1 MGRILFALL
10 LVLAAG
16 SAHAAPTEW
25 WLFAAQLETGD
36 RVLVELTLTDVGP
49 GERNV
54 AAIGNWQR
62 ADGSLVPF
70 SRAKLGGEWTSSAG
84 GRRVDLQKF
93 VFDRS
98 AQRAQLRVEKGSL
111 KLALDFALPAGPVAT
126 RALAGGKWTQE
137 LWTGASALD
146 ASLWQRGMTVPV
158 RAKGR
163 IAVSR
168 RLIVGAE
175 AKLAARRLE
184 AFTLDSAALYVVE
197 IARAG
202 AAERWVVALDA
213 SGAKL
218 VVLARAGQ
226 VCFKDTRHAVELVLK
241 RARRLEQRPLRRVAT
256 VANDVSR
263 MRLESGETLAWDSAG
278 TMGNLLPET
287 SAETSTTTAPDWY
300 SVIHSATVPRSAPTT
315 NDSSKSETPRSR
327 WRMSVSRL
335 SLESAKQC
343 AAFRPILSASRPPSR
358 HGSWPRNSSR
368 PSRNG

>member
-84 GRRVDLQKF
+84 GRRMDLQKF

-213 SGAKL
+213 SGKPIAQEFASAASADKL
-218 VVLARAGQ
+218 G
-226 VCFKDTRHAVELVLK
+226 AVSPPPK
-241 RARRLEQRPLRRVAT
+241 I
-256 VANDVSR
+256 
-263 MRLESGETLAWDSAG
+263 SA
-278 TMGNLLPET
+278 
-287 SAETSTTTAPDWY
+287 
-300 SVIHSATVPRSAPTT
+300 
-315 NDSSKSETPRSR
+315 
-327 WRMSVSRL
+327 
-335 SLESAKQC
+335 
-343 AAFRPILSASRPPSR
+343 
-358 HGSWPRNSSR
+358 
-368 PSRNG
+368 